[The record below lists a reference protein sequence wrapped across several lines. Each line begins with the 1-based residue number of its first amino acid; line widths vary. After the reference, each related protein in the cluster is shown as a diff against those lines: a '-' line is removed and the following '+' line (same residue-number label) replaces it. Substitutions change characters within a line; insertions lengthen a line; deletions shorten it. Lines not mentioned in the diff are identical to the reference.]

1 MRQILTGSVASILWL
16 STLLLLSG
24 CGGGKTPG
32 STSAPTSDP
41 PPPGVSAVS
50 NWQFSTT
57 STVAGMP
64 PLTIAGSITVSGS
77 SVSGAVHVAGS
88 NCFDRMN
95 TVSLTGTLTRGSI
108 SLTSA
113 SVAGQVATFTGTFSN
128 PGTFLPGQFTGTFA
142 INGGCANGDQGNVTG
157 VKVFYIGNTLN
168 GTFTTSGGGTFSV
181 AGDMAQDGASSNAG
195 SFAITG
201 TVTFNTACFTSGTMT
216 PGTFPS
222 GSFILGTSVA
232 FEIATGNGTV
242 VFLGTL
248 NTGTGEIDG
257 DYTIS
262 GGTCDQSGTAVFVA
276 SSPWDY

>member
-1 MRQILTGSVASILWL
+1 MKHCASILWL
-16 STLLLLSG
+16 STLLLLCG
-24 CGGGKTPG
+24 CGVGRTSGPPSG
-32 STSAPTSDP
+32 STSGPTANP
-41 PPPGVSAVS
+41 PPPGVSLIS

-57 STVAGMP
+57 STVAGML
-64 PLTIAGSITVSGS
+64 PLTIAGSISVSGS

-88 NCFDRMN
+88 NCFDRLA
-95 TVSLTGTLTRGSI
+95 TVGLTGTLTGGSI

-113 SVAGQVATFTGTFSN
+113 SVAGQVATFTGTFSD
-128 PGTFLPGQFTGTFA
+128 PGTFLPGHFTGTFA

-157 VKVFYIGNTLN
+157 VKVLYIGNTLN

-181 AGDMAQDGASSNAG
+181 VGDMAQDGTSSDAG

-201 TVTFNTACFTSGTMT
+201 TVTFNTSCFSSGTMT
-216 PGTFPS
+216 AGTFPS
-222 GSFILGTSVA
+222 GSFIMGTSVA

-242 VFLGTL
+242 AFLGTL
-248 NTGTGEIDG
+248 NTATGEIDG

-262 GGTCDQSGTAVFVA
+262 GGTCDQTGTAAFVA